1 MPDMDGGIGIAEPVE
16 TGSEEVIESG
26 SAETGAE
33 GSTEVDESGSSP
45 EKQELTA
52 KPVTKGK
59 VNLSE
64 VVKKSGEALKA
75 IDPALPAAMRTA
87 AFELGGLYREFP
99 GGLREAVATKQAF
112 DAIGGESG
120 AKELPGS
127 RFGLCINRTDVRKGR
142 RRLHGA
148 PG

>member
-1 MPDMDGGIGIAEPVE
+1 MPEEMGGVGLADAV
-16 TGSEEVIESG
+16 
-26 SAETGAE
+26 ETGAE
-33 GSTEVDESGSSP
+33 TEIVETGDIGTETGAETGGEVESSEQTP
-45 EKQELTA
+45 EITP
-52 KPVTKGK
+52 KPAKGK
-59 VNLSE
+59 LNLSE

-120 AKELPGS
+120 AKELQEAIADYGS
-127 RFGLCINRTDVRKGR
+127 FE
-142 RRLHGA
+142 
-148 PG
+148 